1 MPGNLLMG
9 LRAAGTGL
17 NFATQM
23 LDTARA
29 ERQSRKLNKLAEE
42 GRGELGQLGDRVRG
56 DFDMTSEVFRGNTQD
71 STNRFREQGESRVGD
86 MASQMFGSSL
96 KDAQLGNSQ
105 VFQQTEANA
114 SDYRSKAY
122 GEMNNRTSAL
132 RDGLKD
138 FRKKISEN
146 FETVVGGLGSRV
158 QQLFNE
164 ADAAVG
170 ETRNMV
176 GVMLGKADQAYADT
190 IASLVDESGKAVRA
204 VAQPIMQAANTAVAA
219 LQAQKTGDPSRDA
232 MIDQKIAAVKQKA
245 AADAA
250 DVAGSEGAKVREW
263 SSQTRV
269 AASQVMQSAH
279 ESAISEM
286 GKSFATAFGTK
297 TTALDTYKSGMNEAI
312 RNFQDGTIN
321 AFELERQTDELELGM
336 IASVE
341 GNIFSARNNAT
352 QFAAGQ
358 LSALWDGMDA
368 IARTAHSD
376 EMSLEAAYSQLI
388 TSGILNEASLDTQA
402 AMSKINAQMNFV
414 GWAAPF
420 ESLVNFT
427 FAQQQSSLAERQFAE
442 QQQQNDRMFG
452 MSIAQTATSP
462 FNFNFGGA

>member
-1 MPGNLLMG
+1 MPGDLLMG
-9 LRAAGTGL
+9 LRAGATGL

-23 LDTARA
+23 LDTVRA
-29 ERQSRKLNKLAEE
+29 QRQSEKLNKLAEE

-56 DFDMTSEVFRGNTQD
+56 DFDLTSQVFRDNTNASTDRFAREGND
-71 STNRFREQGESRVGD
+71 RIGAMSG
-86 MASQMFGSSL
+86 QMFGSEL

-105 VFQQTEANA
+105 VFQQTESNA

-122 GEMNNRTSAL
+122 GEMANRTSTVKT
-132 RDGLKD
+132 GLQD
-138 FRKKISEN
+138 FRKKVTEN
-146 FETVVGGLGSRV
+146 FEMVVGGLGSRV

-164 ADAAVG
+164 ADASVS
-170 ETRNMV
+170 ETRGMV
-176 GVMLGKADQAYADT
+176 GVMLGKADKAYEDT

-204 VAQPIMQAANTAVAA
+204 VAQPIMQAANTAIAQM
-219 LQAQKTGDPSRDA
+219 QAQKTGDPARDA
-232 MIDQKIAAVKQKA
+232 QIDQKITAIRQKA
-245 AADAA
+245 AADAS
-250 DVAGSEGAKVREW
+250 DVAGSEGQKVREW

-269 AASQVMQSAH
+269 AATQVMQSAH
-279 ESAISEM
+279 ETALDEM

-297 TTALDTYKSGMNEAI
+297 TTALDTYKSGMSEAV
-312 RNFQDGTIN
+312 RNFQDGHIS
-321 AFELERQTDELELGM
+321 AFELENQTNSLELQM
-336 IASVE
+336 IANVE

-376 EMSLEAAYSQLI
+376 QMSTEAAYSQLI

-427 FAQQQSSLAERQFAE
+427 FAQQQSSLAERQLQE
-442 QQQQNDRMFG
+442 QHRANSANLG
-452 MSIAQTATSP
+452 LGIAQTAVSP
-462 FNFNFGGA
+462 FNFNFGK